1 LVMNDLLIFKY
12 DQSHVMIT
20 RGTHTY
26 IKETISSF
34 ILPYNLGITRIKYF
48 L

>member
-1 LVMNDLLIFKY
+1 
-12 DQSHVMIT
+12 VMII
-20 RGTHTY
+20 RDALTY

-34 ILPYNLGITRIKYF
+34 ILPYNLGIT